1 MKQVRGVSLKHT
13 VVATIVLKF
22 KLETKVI
29 KIKDEDINVEEK
41 IAENGAQMNISK

>member
-1 MKQVRGVSLKHT
+1 MKMKQVRGVSLKHT
-13 VVATIVLKF
+13 VVTTIVPL
-22 KLETKVI
+22 VI